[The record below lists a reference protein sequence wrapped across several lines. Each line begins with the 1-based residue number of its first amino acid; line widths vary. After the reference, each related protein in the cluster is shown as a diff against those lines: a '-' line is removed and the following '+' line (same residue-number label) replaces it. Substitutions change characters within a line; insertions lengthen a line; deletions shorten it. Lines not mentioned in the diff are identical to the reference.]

1 MAVPVSVSPGTLAGW
16 HDTWAWV
23 VVAVNA
29 AVGAWA
35 LAAHRF
41 EVLRHRLI
49 WWAVGLAQVSL
60 VAQVVLGVLLVNR
73 QGRDLPG
80 MHAFYGFASLAAIG
94 ILFSYRGQLKSKVY
108 LLYGGGSLFLAG
120 MALRAIYLPPT

>member
-1 MAVPVSVSPGTLAGW
+1 MIATLVGW
-16 HDTWAWV
+16 HRDWAWV
-23 VVAVNA
+23 VVGLNA

-41 EVLRHRLI
+41 EPMRHVAL
-49 WWAVGLAQVSL
+49 WWSVGVAQVAIL
-60 VAQVVLGVLLVNR
+60 VQVVLGVALVNS
-73 QGRDLPG
+73 QQRDLPG
-80 MHAFYGFASLAAIG
+80 MHAFYGFVSLAAIG
-94 ILFSYRGQLKSKVY
+94 IVFSYRAQLKGKVH